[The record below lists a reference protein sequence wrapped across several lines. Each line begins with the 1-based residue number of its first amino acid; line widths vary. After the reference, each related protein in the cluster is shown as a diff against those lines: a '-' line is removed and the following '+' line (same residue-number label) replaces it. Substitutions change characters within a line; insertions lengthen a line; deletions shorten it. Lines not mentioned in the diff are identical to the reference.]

1 MKLGDNLTLDVTYNY
16 TGSDRVKVDWSKG
29 GHVLVRKFA
38 KGGNKSTNDRYFLK
52 GKASLVLTNIE
63 PNDNGTF
70 KFSLSAKDVFKVP
83 ETKSLIVIVPGK
95 YFVRI
100 HAYMQ

>member
-1 MKLGDNLTLDVTYNY
+1 MKLGDDFTLDVTYNY

-63 PNDNGTF
+63 PKDNGTF
-70 KFSLSAKDVFKVP
+70 KNVFSRKCF
-83 ETKSLIVIVPGK
+83 
-95 YFVRI
+95 
-100 HAYMQ
+100 